1 LPAAGARGGDR
12 SCLESSPGSR
22 SQFGFAQV
30 KGREAIFWQ
39 AVYVEFLGV
48 FTPEGG
54 GDPVFGTFVGD
65 GHVIAIPVN

>member
-1 LPAAGARGGDR
+1 
-12 SCLESSPGSR
+12 
-22 SQFGFAQV
+22 V

-54 GDPVFGTFVGD
+54 GDPVFESEQKFYGNRGIDRQVD
-65 GHVIAIPVN
+65 REE